1 MLLYTVILCFIILE
15 IYIYKWNAALTV
27 HYSWVLIISSCLTL
41 IVVQNRLPAQPESRV
56 DSRRCRILPE
66 CHPVPNQTSAAGQL
80 HHHICIQNIIRVKNQ
95 GRTERNG
102 NVALF
107 YNPDKKS
114 RLLSRQRLA
123 EDLYHPPLSDNRK
136 QYSCLVQSMNAL
148 YSLTGKIYFYTE
160 ADTDEAGVV
169 EMSAQSVSGIAMVC
183 GALQ

>member
-1 MLLYTVILCFIILE
+1 MECSSYS
-15 IYIYKWNAALTV
+15 TV

-102 NVALF
+102 KTIGAHSFLTNFHIPHTHGQKSHGTVSLIYSGGQGFF
-107 YNPDKKS
+107 YDFTIYVHCTVYTVYSSVTLRWLTLRRVVQYFLLTYTKQSHCWKS
-114 RLLSRQRLA
+114 FLKIQRI
-123 EDLYHPPLSDNRK
+123 D
-136 QYSCLVQSMNAL
+136 
-148 YSLTGKIYFYTE
+148 
-160 ADTDEAGVV
+160 
-169 EMSAQSVSGIAMVC
+169 
-183 GALQ
+183 